1 MLLVLRN
8 QKIGGV
14 LWDGDFSDRIF
25 CFRSCYIGL
34 ACVVSS
40 CLLADG
46 DGPVFDIQIR
56 PLERYQF
63 ALAQTTDELQIEHR
77 QNASL
82 ICRCQVRSD
91 LFWRQD
97 LHLVL
102 WNFGRYTVVCRI
114 AHDQAFFNRAVE
126 GIVQHR
132 VDAANRRV
140 AQSRL
145 LAFLRFAE
153 PPVFL

>member
-1 MLLVLRN
+1 MT
-8 QKIGGV
+8 GV
-14 LWDGDFSDRIF
+14 QTCALPI
-25 CFRSCYIGL
+25 
-34 ACVVSS
+34 
-40 CLLADG
+40 LLADG

-97 LHLVL
+97 LHFVL
-102 WNFGRYTVVCRI
+102 WDFRRDTVVCWI
-114 AHDQAFFNRAVE
+114 SDDQPLFDRAVE
-126 GIVQHR
+126 CIVQHR
-132 VDAANRRV
+132 VDAADRV
-140 AQSRL
+140 RSVFSAEY
-145 LAFLRFAE
+145 LRCA
-153 PPVFL
+153 V